1 MKKELLLW
9 LFIEKCLKN
18 DYTVVLLL
26 VVESTGSSPGRQGFK
41 MAITRSTRN
50 TDDSSVLHGSIG
62 GGIMEEKL
70 VELSK
75 DKLQNND
82 FTPFLKK
89 QIHRKDT
96 PKYQSGMICSGE
108 QTVLFYPL
116 KKEDLKTVKTII
128 SCLKKRVSSK
138 FSLAPKKNET
148 VLHLSPTLF
157 AVEKR
162 QKSTHYFFENK
173 PDAWVYEET
182 LGFKKQLFIIGGG
195 HCSLALSELMSK
207 LDFHIHLFD
216 DRQGL
221 NTFENNHFAH
231 EKHIVD
237 YAQIADFIPEGENIY
252 VVIMTVGYRS
262 DEKIIRL
269 LLGKNFNYIGVL
281 GSQAKADK
289 MKQNLLDAHFTTEQ
303 VAKFN
308 MPIGLKIKS
317 QTPMEIAVSIAGQLI
332 SLKP

>member
-1 MKKELLLW
+1 MQKDLQLW
-9 LFIEKCLKN
+9 LFIEKNLKTN
-18 DYTVVLLL
+18 TAIMLL
-26 VVESTGSSPGRQGFK
+26 VVVESLGSSPGRQGFK
-41 MAITRSTRN
+41 MAVACS
-50 TDDSSVLHGSIG
+50 TDDSLVLHGSIG

-70 VELSK
+70 VELAK
-75 DKLQNND
+75 VKLKNND

-96 PKYQSGMICSGE
+96 PPDYPGTGHYQSGMICSGE

-116 KKEDLKTVKTII
+116 KKMDLKTVKIII
-128 SCLKKRVSSK
+128 S
-138 FSLAPKKNET
+138 SLRKGTPS

-157 AVEKR
+157 SVKKR
-162 QKSTHYFFENK
+162 QNSTNYVFENK
-173 PDAWVYEET
+173 PDAWVYEENI
-182 LGFKKQLFIIGGG
+182 GFKKQLFIIGGG

-207 LDFHIHLFD
+207 MNFYIHLFD

-221 NTFENNHFAH
+221 NTFENNEFAH

-237 YAQIADFIPEGENIY
+237 YTEITNFVPEGDNIY

-269 LLGKNFNYIGVL
+269 LLNKKFKYMGVL

-289 MKQNLLDAHFTTEQ
+289 LKQNLLDSHFTTEQ
-303 VAKFN
+303 IAKLN

-317 QTPMEIAVSIAGQLI
+317 QTPMEIAVSIAAEIINLG
-332 SLKP
+332 